1 MDYETLEDRY
11 SDKLERQEA
20 CEQAHEA
27 QATAEI
33 RAAWAAF
40 FAGTGTRVPALRI
53 RSDRT
58 LEEVNEPAT
67 EAMHD
72 IGIRTDE
79 PDHIEQARKDFI
91 FLRSVRETFSS
102 AAGKIGSTI
111 LLAVVGGFLWAV
123 WWGIQFAVTAKTGAP
138 AR

>member
-1 MDYETLEDRY
+1 M
-11 SDKLERQEA
+11 SDVVRMSKDELKALVKEA
-20 CEQAHEA
+20 
-27 QATAEI
+27 
-33 RAAWAAF
+33 
-40 FAGTGTRVPALRI
+40 V
-53 RSDRT
+53 
-58 LEEVNEPAT
+58 T